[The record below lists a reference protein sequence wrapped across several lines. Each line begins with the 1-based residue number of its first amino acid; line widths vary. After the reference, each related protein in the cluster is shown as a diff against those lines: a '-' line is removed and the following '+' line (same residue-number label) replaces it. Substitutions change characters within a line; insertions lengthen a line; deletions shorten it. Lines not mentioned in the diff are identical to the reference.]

1 MELDLSISSPKIFPQ
16 EFSLPNL
23 LFNIFMFALIQDFI
37 VSRLKEHH
45 KVTFLTFVMILVY
58 FPVEISEHSP
68 PIKLWHTIILLL

>member
-1 MELDLSISSPKIFPQ
+1 
-16 EFSLPNL
+16 
-23 LFNIFMFALIQDFI
+23 MFALIQDFI